1 MAAKKSIKKN
11 YLYNLAYQILL
22 LIVPFVTIPYLSRVL
37 GVENIGINS
46 FTLSIVAYFILFANI
61 GIGSFGSREI
71 ALHQDD
77 RKKYSK
83 VFWDCY
89 SYQFITG
96 VISVLAYI
104 VYVICFGKYSLV
116 QWIMLANIVA
126 AIIDMNWLYRG
137 LEDYKY
143 ISLRN
148 IVIKLLGVAATF
160 LFVRGSNDLWI
171 FVLINSVSLVLSSCI
186 LWFKAPKI
194 IDKPNFKEIRV
205 FRYWKDSLIYFLPQ
219 IATSIYTVLD
229 KTMLGIITQSE
240 AENGYYEQTYKIIQI
255 SLIVMTSL
263 NAVMAPRM
271 AYLFGK
277 GEKEEFKNRLKASF
291 HFLFMLAI
299 PIVFGL
305 IAVGPDFSTIF
316 FGDGYE
322 KVRLLLPIFAPIIL
336 VIAISNCLGEQCL
349 IPTGKR
355 AKSAIFLWIGAAVN
369 FVLNII
375 TINLWQSTG
384 AAISSIIAEL
394 TIAIAFVVLS
404 RSLISVKTIASSS
417 LNYFISAIVMFGV
430 LLVMNHFLPQISI
443 MIVGAKIATGA
454 LVYFVTLRFI
464 VRDGFLI
471 SESQK
476 ALSKVFRRR

>member
-1 MAAKKSIKKN
+1 MTAKKSIKKN

-61 GIGSFGSREI
+61 GIGTFGAREI

-96 VISVLAYI
+96 IISILAYV

-126 AIIDMNWLYRG
+126 AIVDMHWLYRG

-148 IVIKLLGVAATF
+148 IAIKLLSVAATF
-160 LFVRGSNDLWI
+160 LFVRSSNDLWI
-171 FVLINSVSLVLSSCI
+171 YVLINSVSLVLSSCI
-186 LWFKAPKI
+186 LWIKAPKI
-194 IDKPNFKEIRV
+194 LDKPSFKEIRV

-229 KTMLGIITQSE
+229 KTMLGIIAQSE

-277 GEKEEFKNRLKASF
+277 GEKEEFRNRLKSSF
-291 HFLFMLAI
+291 HFLFMLSL

-305 IAVGPDFSTIF
+305 IAVGPDFSSVF
-316 FGDGYE
+316 FGEGYE
-322 KVRLLLPIFAPIIL
+322 KVRLLLPLFAPIIL
-336 VIAISNCLGEQCL
+336 IIAISNCLGEQCL

-355 AKSAIFLWIGAAVN
+355 AKSAIFLWVGAAVN
-369 FVLNII
+369 FVLNLI
-375 TINLWQSTG
+375 TITLWQSTG

-394 TIAIAFVVLS
+394 TITIAFMVLS
-404 RSLISVKTIASSS
+404 RKLIALKTIAKISVK
-417 LNYFISAIVMFGV
+417 YFISALVMFAV
-430 LLVMNHFLPQISI
+430 LLVMNFYLPEVSI
-443 MIVGAKIATGA
+443 AVVGAKIATGA
-454 LVYFVTLRFI
+454 LVYFAVLRFV

-471 SESQK
+471 SEAGH
-476 ALSKVFRRR
+476 ALNKILHH